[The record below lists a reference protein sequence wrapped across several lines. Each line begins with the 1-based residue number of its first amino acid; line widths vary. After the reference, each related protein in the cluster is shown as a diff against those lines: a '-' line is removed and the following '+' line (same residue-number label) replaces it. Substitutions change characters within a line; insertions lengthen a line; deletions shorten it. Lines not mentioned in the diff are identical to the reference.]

1 MATKKSEN
9 KIEKVEN
16 NVEQSNR
23 VVRDWS
29 DKSTA
34 VDVAIA
40 ELAEAFVDFKADEQ
54 FVKDN
59 FKTLKPQLLNTLV
72 ANDRTEVIAKGKR
85 IQIVPESQTPKKV
98 ITSVEAILALIP
110 KKYVKTLYEQGVV
123 KDEIAVRASHL
134 KMTNAPQD

>member
-59 FKTLKPQLLNTLV
+59 FKTLKPELLNTLV

-98 ITSVEAILALIP
+98 ITSVSL
-110 KKYVKTLYEQGVV
+110 
-123 KDEIAVRASHL
+123 
-134 KMTNAPQD
+134 

>member
-59 FKTLKPQLLNTLV
+59 FKTLKPELLNTLV

-110 KKYVKTLYEQGVV
+110 KKYVKTLYEQGAIVDTEKVV
-123 KDEIAVRASHL
+123 TAHL
-134 KMTNAPQD
+134 KMTNAPKD